1 MNRTGTDGTSVRGNG
16 GAPRAA
22 TRKIVF
28 DIVVAIFLVGS
39 FIYVATYMRGVDL
52 VFSEVVLDFR
62 SLAEHMNI
70 ENMVAVVYLGPR
82 IFDTFLEVN
91 VVVLTVFGMKFIRS
105 TS

>member
-1 MNRTGTDGTSVRGNG
+1 MNRTAIIFNT
-16 GAPRAA
+16 
-22 TRKIVF
+22 
-28 DIVVAIFLVGS
+28 VVAVILLGSLV
-39 FIYVATYMRGVDL
+39 YVATYVRGLDL

-62 SLAEHMNI
+62 GLAEHMNI

-91 VVVLTVFGMKFIRS
+91 VVVLTVFGMKYIRS

>member
-1 MNRTGTDGTSVRGNG
+1 MNRTRIFNGVTALILAGCFVYVGTY
-16 GAPRAA
+16 
-22 TRKIVF
+22 
-28 DIVVAIFLVGS
+28 L
-39 FIYVATYMRGVDL
+39 RGVEL
-52 VFSEVVLDFR
+52 IFTQVVPDFKA
-62 SLAEHMNI
+62 LAEHMNI

>member
-1 MNRTGTDGTSVRGNG
+1 MNRTGTDLAKRN
-16 GAPRAA
+16 
-22 TRKIVF
+22 KIVF
-28 DIVVAIFLVGS
+28 DTVVAVILLGSLV
-39 FIYVATYMRGVDL
+39 YVATYARGLDL

-62 SLAEHMNI
+62 GLAEHMNI

-91 VVVLTVFGMKFIRS
+91 VVVLTVFGMKYIRS

>member
-1 MNRTGTDGTSVRGNG
+1 MNHTGTD
-16 GAPRAA
+16 RARR
-22 TRKIVF
+22 RKVF
-28 DIVVAIFLVGS
+28 FDSVVAVILLGSLV
-39 FIYVATYMRGVDL
+39 YVATYMRGIDL
-52 VFSEVVLDFR
+52 VFTEVVLDFR
-62 SLAEHMNI
+62 GLAEHMNI

>member
-1 MNRTGTDGTSVRGNG
+1 MNPIAID
-16 GAPRAA
+16 
-22 TRKIVF
+22 RKKRHKLVF
-28 DIVVAIFLVGS
+28 DAVTAVFLLGS
-39 FIYVATYMRGVDL
+39 LVYVATYLRGIDL
-52 VFSEVVLDFR
+52 VFSKAVMDFR

-91 VVVLTVFGMKFIRS
+91 VVILTVFGMKFIRS

>member
-1 MNRTGTDGTSVRGNG
+1 MNRTGTDTEKRN
-16 GAPRAA
+16 R
-22 TRKIVF
+22 IVF
-28 DIVVAIFLVGS
+28 NTVVAIILLGSLV
-39 FIYVATYMRGVDL
+39 YVATYMRGVDL
-52 VFSEVVLDFR
+52 VFSEVVLDLQG
-62 SLAEHMNI
+62 LAEHMNI

>member
-1 MNRTGTDGTSVRGNG
+1 MNRTGTDPAKRN
-16 GAPRAA
+16 
-22 TRKIVF
+22 KIVF
-28 DIVVAIFLVGS
+28 DAVVAIILLGSLV
-39 FIYVATYMRGVDL
+39 YVATYVRDLDL

-62 SLAEHMNI
+62 GLAEHMNI

-91 VVVLTVFGMKFIRS
+91 VVILTVFGMKFIRS

>member
-1 MNRTGTDGTSVRGNG
+1 MNRITTDRITIDHITIS
-16 GAPRAA
+16 RARR
-22 TRKIVF
+22 RKIAF
-28 DIVVAIFLVGS
+28 DVVVALFLLGS
-39 FIYVATYMRGVDL
+39 LVYVATYMRGIDL

-62 SLAEHMNI
+62 SMAERMNI